1 MGRLMSS
8 LGTKR
13 LTFDEWQAL
22 PETTQICE
30 VVDGVLVMPPT
41 PLWEHQWLSMEIAVR
56 LRNFVNERGMGLAIT
71 APYDILIQR
80 EPLRTRQP
88 DILVV
93 NAALTGVTSPADLVG
108 QPFLELPPLLVVEVV
123 SPGNTRREIDERLA
137 DYRSIGVPE
146 CWLVNFPAKSVEVL
160 RLTAEAA
167 TTTAIFGMG
176 DTLSCEV
183 LPGFTLPIADI
194 FGPLLP

>member
-108 QPFLELPPLLVVEVV
+108 QPFLELPPLLVVKVV

-146 CWLVNFPAKSVEVL
+146 CWLVNFPTRSVEVL

-167 TTTAIFGMG
+167 TTTAVFGMG

>member
-1 MGRLMSS
+1 MSS
-8 LGTKR
+8 IGTKR

-56 LRNFVNERGMGLAIT
+56 LRNFVKERGMGLAIT

-93 NAALTGVTSPADLVG
+93 NAELTGVTSPADLVG
-108 QPFLELPPLLVVEVV
+108 QPFLELPPLLVVEVF
-123 SPGNTRREIDERLA
+123 SPSNSRREIDERLA

-146 CWLVNFPAKSVEVL
+146 CWLVNFPTRSVEVL

-176 DTLSCEV
+176 DMLSCEV
-183 LPGFTLPIADI
+183 LPGFTLPITDI

>member
-183 LPGFTLPIADI
+183 LPGFMLPIADI